1 MNNSLNLKNKTFLTR
16 STNLGEVYLFDNYII
31 TNFNEGVDI
40 DYANFNEVRDIIKN
54 HFEERP
60 FGFIA
65 DRKNSYSINLN
76 DANRFNI
83 SFPNLKAYAIV
94 VYNSLTERVFE
105 IENRFFTFNR
115 QAFKSIEDAIDWVEQ
130 TLPH

>member
-76 DANRFNI
+76 DANRFNN